1 MTIKKLDDGRYEV
14 DVRPQGRNGKRVR
27 RKFDK
32 KHEATAFERYVLANQ
47 HDKAWLDKPK
57 DARPLA
63 ELIRLWWAYH
73 GQHAKWGERNKL
85 VLERM
90 DQELGSLRACELD
103 ELHIAAYRTQR
114 LMAGCKASTVNREV
128 TCLSGMFTFLINA
141 KLYQEENRVGRV
153 GKLKTVPTAMSY
165 LTLVEIHTLLASLT
179 GDDLKIVVFC
189 LNTGARWSEAAELR
203 AEHVIN
209 QRAMFVET
217 KNGRS
222 RVVPLSAEVE
232 QFISG
237 VDKGLLFP
245 DADYTQIRL
254 AIKAAKPQIPK
265 GQALHILRHTY
276 ATHFM
281 INGGNIIALQRILG
295 HASIQQT
302 MTYAHFAPDYLQ
314 DAVALNPL
322 RGGVGVHPT
331 RQCTS

>member
-1 MTIKKLDDGRYEV
+1 
-14 DVRPQGRNGKRVR
+14 
-27 RKFDK
+27 
-32 KHEATAFERYVLANQ
+32 
-47 HDKAWLDKPK
+47 
-57 DARPLA
+57 
-63 ELIRLWWAYH
+63 
-73 GQHAKWGERNKL
+73 
-85 VLERM
+85 
-90 DQELGSLRACELD
+90 
-103 ELHIAAYRTQR
+103 
-114 LMAGCKASTVNREV
+114 
-128 TCLSGMFTFLINA
+128 
-141 KLYQEENRVGRV
+141 
-153 GKLKTVPTAMSY
+153 
-165 LTLVEIHTLLASLT
+165 
-179 GDDLKIVVFC
+179 
-189 LNTGARWSEAAELR
+189 
-203 AEHVIN
+203 
-209 QRAMFVET
+209 MFVET